1 VPKRCSH
8 SLKTSNS
15 TAGKEEEIVWDVS
28 KAAVKFG
35 GRATMGRPSSRLW
48 RGGDGCATKFVPSFV
63 LGLSRE
69 KLVRTKDRINS
80 Y

>member
-1 VPKRCSH
+1 
-8 SLKTSNS
+8 
-15 TAGKEEEIVWDVS
+15 
-28 KAAVKFG
+28 
-35 GRATMGRPSSRLW
+35 MGRPSSRLW